1 MPAWQAMYDKKP
13 GGGTHR
19 PDLSNAE
26 FTLYQGVYPGHS
38 GMGYQ
43 GLARKT
49 VKFVTEN
56 NLKMTVID
64 PVMQGGTDIPGGTKW
79 MPIKPATDG
88 AFTMGMMSWMF
99 DNDKFNYDFLECT
112 TRAAAEKIGFKS
124 HTNATMLVIQ
134 DENHENYRRLLRAED
149 IGMEVKVEE
158 GEETFIV
165 IEKGTGK
172 PALCSDVDKG
182 ELFFEGEVEGIKVE
196 SVLSILKKNVQEH
209 SLEEYSKKCGLSVEE
224 IIEVAT
230 DFSSHGHKIGVDSV
244 GATVA
249 INAFPFATSLFML
262 PAMFGA
268 WNMKGGMAA
277 LGTSYATHA
286 DGPRYN
292 LKSIEGAPEGLK
304 GARISREAFPY
315 EETSEYKNKVAAGKN
330 PYPSKLP
337 WHPNGFSM
345 DGHALLSAVNKY
357 PYQAKIMV
365 CCAANPIYG
374 GPALYND
381 LVTAEIKKTSNI
393 PLIIGIDVVVGE
405 TTAFADY
412 IVPDTN
418 YNEHWAAIGSRGNH
432 MSKITGVR
440 WPVVEP
446 ATPKVGEFDQHISME
461 TYMIEVAKKIGMP
474 GFGKDAIVDADGN
487 KWDLNTREDYWL
499 KVMANIAYD
508 DGEVEVL
515 DKEDFEI
522 TGLDKVPAEWEKAV
536 TKEELPLVKSVI
548 AKGGKF
554 GDDMD
559 IHDGDFMKNVSK
571 ARIALYSEETATSK
585 NSITGEYFEGS
596 PKWLDEKYATGAL
609 IDDVFPE
616 EEWPFRLCSSKPKLR
631 GLSMLGNAPTL
642 QNIQSTNYIEMN
654 ALDAEEYG
662 LKDGEK
668 VEISSIANSATGI
681 LKVREG
687 ISRGTL
693 GVHFG
698 FGKWE
703 YGSKDMEV
711 DGEIIKGDSIRGE
724 GTATNQLGLM
734 DDTVD
739 GIFAISEPNSGSPGR
754 NSIRLKIKSIG

>member
-26 FTLYQGVYPGHS
+26 FALYQGVYPGHS

-43 GLARKT
+43 GLARKS
-49 VKFVTEN
+49 VKFVKEN
-56 NLKMTVID
+56 GLKLTVID

-88 AFTMGMMSWMF
+88 AFVLGMMRWMF
-99 DNDKFNYDFLECT
+99 ENEKFNYDFLECT
-112 TRAAAEKIGFKS
+112 TREAAEEIGLKS

-134 DENHENYRRLLRAED
+134 DENHENYRRFLRAED
-149 IGMEVKVEE
+149 IGLDREFEE

-165 IEKGTGK
+165 IEKGTNN
-172 PALCSDVDKG
+172 PVVCSDVKRG
-182 ELFFEGEVEGIKVE
+182 ELFYEGEVEGIKVK
-196 SVLSILKKNVQEH
+196 SVLSILRDNVNEFTI
-209 SLEEYSKKCGLSVEE
+209 EEYAEKCGLTVDE
-224 IIEVAT
+224 IIEVAN

-244 GATVA
+244 GATVTL
-249 INAFPFATSLFML
+249 NGFPFATSLFML

-268 WNMKGGMAA
+268 WNMKGGMAS
-277 LGTSYATHA
+277 LGTSYSTHS

-292 LKSIEGAPEGLK
+292 LKTIEGAPEVK

-315 EETSEYKNKVAAGKN
+315 EKTSEYKNKLAKGIN

-345 DGHALLSAVNKY
+345 DGHAIFSAVNKY

-374 GPALYND
+374 GPSLYND
-381 LVTAEIKKTSNI
+381 MVINELKKTSVV

-412 IVPDTN
+412 LIPDTN

-446 ATPKVGEFDQHISME
+446 PTPKVGEFDQHISME
-461 TYMIEVAKKIGMP
+461 AYIIEVAKRIGLK
-474 GFGKDAIVDADGN
+474 GYGDNAITDVDGN
-487 KWDLNTREDYWL
+487 TWDLNTREDYWL
-499 KVMANIAYD
+499 KMVANIAYD

-522 TGLDKVPAEWEKAV
+522 TGLDQVDKEWEEAV

-548 AKGGKF
+548 AKGGRF
-554 GDDMD
+554 GDEED
-559 IHDGDFMKNVSK
+559 IHDGDFMKKVST
-571 ARIALYSEETATSK
+571 ARIALYSEETASSR
-585 NSITGEYFEGS
+585 NSITGEYFEGA
-596 PKWLDEKYATGAL
+596 PRWLDEKFANGKLLEEVY
-609 IDDVFPE
+609 PE

-631 GLSMLGNAPTL
+631 GLSMLGNSKTL
-642 QNIQSTNYIEMN
+642 QNIQASNQIEIN
-654 ALDAEEYG
+654 SLDAEELG
-662 LKDGEK
+662 LKDGQR
-668 VEISSIANSATGI
+668 VEIDSGQGKTEGI

-711 DGEIIKGDSIRGE
+711 DGEVIKGDSIRGE
-724 GTATNQLGLM
+724 GTATNQLGIM

-739 GIFAISEPNSGSPGR
+739 GIFGISEANSGSPIR
-754 NSIRLKIKSIG
+754 NGLRLKIRAID